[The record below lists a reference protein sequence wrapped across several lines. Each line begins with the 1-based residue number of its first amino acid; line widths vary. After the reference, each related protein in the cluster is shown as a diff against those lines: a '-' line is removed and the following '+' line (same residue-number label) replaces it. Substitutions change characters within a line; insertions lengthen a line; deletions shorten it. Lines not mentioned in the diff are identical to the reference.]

1 MLRLLFLV
9 LLSIPMFAQDT
20 VYFIS
25 YTHALD
31 SVTTATMGQYEAGI
45 ARQYQSFVPVSDS
58 LINTIGFTADSLLGI
73 SGDTLTQAMK
83 SRVKT
88 LSFLHS
94 SALAT
99 YEAELCNDSKKTWI
113 SKKKY
118 IGRRQSQQ
126 VSAISALMQAHPEN
140 YWGVVDDS
148 LVAFYDAIVAIN
160 DSLIFSSLDY
170 IDNLKT
176 RLADSVQICKDA
188 IYSLVDNLKSD
199 RIEELA
205 FKTDSLEQDRYRATR
220 LTIYTEYITHTM
232 YRGRDYNLKQSSISP
247 TFTFRH
253 RVGLSATGGF
263 GYYSNM
269 PHKIGGYTLAASFD
283 RQFTEVT
290 SIYVSYTYCHF
301 FDHLTTANS
310 YTNGNIQANVQF
322 DFDFLRIEPRFQYD
336 LSKNKNDYCFSFF
349 LTAPILIKERIG
361 YANIYLFPSFT
372 YNFGR
377 EELANLALI
386 SGNQTS
392 LNHSFTGVMGYEF
405 SLPLVYESSRLS
417 VSLAANYLLP
427 RNVPSTIY
435 GPVSRNSALWNGV
448 LSIGVPIVLEKGEN
462 N

>member
-1 MLRLLFLV
+1 MLRLLFIV
-9 LLSIPMFAQDT
+9 LLSLPMFAQDT
-20 VYFIS
+20 AYFNS

-31 SVTTATMGQYEAGI
+31 SVTTSTMAQYEASIGL
-45 ARQYQSFVPVSDS
+45 QYQSFRPVSDS
-58 LINTIGFTADSLLGI
+58 LINTIASAADSLLGI
-73 SGDTLTQAMK
+73 SGDTLTPAMK

-99 YEAELCNDSKKTWI
+99 YETEICNDSRKTWI
-113 SKKKY
+113 AKKKY

-126 VSAISALMQAHPEN
+126 VSTIRALMETHPGN
-140 YWGVVDDS
+140 YWGIVDDS
-148 LVAFYDAIVAIN
+148 LVAFYDAIVAIS
-160 DSLIFSSLDY
+160 DSLTFSSLDN
-170 IDNLKT
+170 IENLKA

-188 IYSLVDNLKSD
+188 IFSLIDNLKSD

-220 LTIYTEYITHTM
+220 ITVYTEYITHTM

-253 RVGLSATGGF
+253 RIGISATAGF

-269 PHKIGGYTLAASFD
+269 PHKIGGYSLAASFD
-283 RQFTEVT
+283 RQFTDVT

-310 YTNGNIQANVQF
+310 YTNGNIQANLQF
-322 DFDFLRIEPRFQYD
+322 DFEFLRVEPRFQYD
-336 LSKNKNDYCFSFF
+336 LSKNKNDYCLSFS

-361 YANIYLFPSFT
+361 YANIYLFPSLT

-377 EELANLALI
+377 EELANLSYINSSQA
-386 SGNQTS
+386 S

-417 VSLAANYLLP
+417 ISLAANYLLP
-427 RNVPSTIY
+427 RNVPSSLY
-435 GPVSRNSALWNGV
+435 GPVSRNTPLWNGV
-448 LSIGVPIVLEKGEN
+448 LSIGVPIVLEKCEN